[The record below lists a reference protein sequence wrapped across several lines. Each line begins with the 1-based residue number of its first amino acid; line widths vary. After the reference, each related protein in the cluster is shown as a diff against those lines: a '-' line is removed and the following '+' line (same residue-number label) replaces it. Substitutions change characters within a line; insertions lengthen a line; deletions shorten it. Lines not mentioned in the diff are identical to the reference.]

1 MRWIKHFS
9 DFSQTEAMTD
19 VLEKLGPT
27 GYGATWLLLERI
39 AASWDSKSEPEIKL
53 SVKAWKK
60 ACGLSP
66 RKLQELLEILEI
78 HNMVFAKLDE
88 NKLTLIA
95 PILVNIRDEWSK
107 RKAKDSGAAQESL
120 PSDSGT
126 ETEQQSEEENK
137 EQNKTHPPP
146 LSLNLRTCLKP
157 VLDRHGIQEYSERG
171 RRLIRYVEKMD
182 PKNPGGYLET
192 ILQQNSGCYPKMSD
206 TVGRYGFSEDSGEPI
221 AVNDVLSRMDL
232 LQKR

>member
-19 VLEKLGPT
+19 VLEKLGSA

-39 AASWDSKSEPEIKL
+39 AATWDSKSEPELKL
-53 SVKAWKK
+53 SIKAWKK

-66 RKLQELLEILEI
+66 KKMQNLLGILEI
-78 HNMVFAKLDE
+78 YGIIFSKFDE

-107 RKAKDSGAAQESL
+107 RKAKDSEAAQESL

-137 EQNKTHPPP
+137 EQSNT
-146 LSLNLRTCLKP
+146 
-157 VLDRHGIQEYSERG
+157 
-171 RRLIRYVEKMD
+171 
-182 PKNPGGYLET
+182 PG
-192 ILQQNSGCYPKMSD
+192 LQIYARALCQFWSVMVYHQAQSG
-206 TVGRYGFSEDSGEPI
+206 GG
-221 AVNDVLSRMDL
+221 
-232 LQKR
+232 

>member
-1 MRWIKHFS
+1 
-9 DFSQTEAMTD
+9 MTD
-19 VLEKLGPT
+19 VLEKLCPA
-27 GYGATWLLLERI
+27 GYGATWLLLKRI
-39 AASWDSKSEPEIKL
+39 AASWDSKSEPELKL
-53 SVKAWKK
+53 SIKAWKK
-60 ACGLSP
+60 ACGLST
-66 RKLQELLEILEI
+66 RKLQELLGILEI
-78 HNMVFAKLDE
+78 HNMIFAKLDE

-146 LSLNLRTCLKP
+146 SSLNLRACLKP

-171 RRLIRYVEKMD
+171 RRLIRYVEEKQ
-182 PKNPGGYLET
+182 PKNPGGYLEST
-192 ILQQNSGCYPKMSD
+192 LQKNPMFDPGSDDECSRSPSVYGSGP
-206 TVGRYGFSEDSGEPI
+206 VPAG
-221 AVNDVLSRMDL
+221 DVLQRMGYG
-232 LQKR
+232 K

>member
-1 MRWIKHFS
+1 
-9 DFSQTEAMTD
+9 MTD
-19 VLEKLGPT
+19 VLEKLCPA
-27 GYGATWLLLERI
+27 GYGATWLLLKRI
-39 AASWDSKSEPEIKL
+39 AASWDSKSEPELKL
-53 SVKAWKK
+53 SIKAWKK
-60 ACGLSP
+60 ACGLST
-66 RKLQELLEILEI
+66 RKLQELLGILEI

-146 LSLNLRTCLKP
+146 ANLRQSLVP
-157 VLDRHGIQEYSERG
+157 VLERHGISPSSERG
-171 RRLIRYVEKMD
+171 RRIIRYVEEKRPD
-182 PKNPGGYLET
+182 NPGGYLEV
-192 ILQQNSGCYPKMSD
+192 ILQKKPDFDPTLDENL
-206 TVGRYGFSEDSGEPI
+206 GRPSSARAESAPVCFKDI
-221 AVNDVLSRMDL
+221 LARMKL
-232 LQKR
+232 NHQE